1 MSVAIAILIL
11 AFYPYAISLPA
22 SDLERGQVYTVT
34 VSAPAATHIDLQAPE
49 WVDLPFGLQ
58 YLGGDTWQ
66 GQVHIRADAPDA
78 YGRIILLVDGIGV
91 ASQGV
96 RVGMVRTTLIYL
108 PIISASP

>member
-11 AFYPYAISLPA
+11 AFYPYALSIGA
-22 SDLERGQVYTVT
+22 SDLDRGQTYTVT
-34 VSAPAATHIDLQAPE
+34 VSAPAGASVSVQAPAWISVTPLE
-49 WVDLPFGLQ
+49 YV
-58 YLGGDTWQ
+58 GGDTFKA
-66 GQVHIRADAPDA
+66 VLHVAPDAPDT
-78 YGRIILLVDGIGV
+78 YGRVVLLVGGIPM